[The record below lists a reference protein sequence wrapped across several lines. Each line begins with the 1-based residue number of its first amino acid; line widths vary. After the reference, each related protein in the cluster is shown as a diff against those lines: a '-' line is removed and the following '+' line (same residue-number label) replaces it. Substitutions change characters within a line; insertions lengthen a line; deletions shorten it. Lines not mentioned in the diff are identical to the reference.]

1 MKSPYLCLLLS
12 QMIEPEVKSM
22 DVFRIMALFYSF
34 MEDILCLMIF
44 MFKIWVD
51 QLQSTSRQDYGMT
64 IYLS

>member
-44 MFKIWVD
+44 MSKIWVD